1 MLIPMDLIYCMC
13 FVSVLTIL
21 KPEKKDPT
29 HILYYTFASLSN
41 IAAMVSS
48 SWALKFVA
56 YPMQVIAKSSKPIS
70 VMMVGL
76 LICKRYSIQ
85 RYFFVLLIVIGVV
98 MFKLFESKEGK
109 PVKVNDSAWF
119 DAANKEQMIGM
130 ALLLL
135 SLFMDGVLGAI
146 QDRMRALYAPT
157 SRQMMLQMSF
167 FGFVFS
173 TLLAVGKGELVAVY
187 EFAQQHPNVIWHLF
201 TLGVAAAC
209 GQFFIF
215 AMVST
220 FGSLACSVTT
230 TVRKF
235 FSVVFS
241 IIFFG
246 NPSTL
251 LQWISAII
259 VFSAL
264 LLDTF
269 FGKGQRKPEH
279 PETED
284 IEIGETDQKLI
295 TTPEKIEIVSQKNGH
310 QSDAQQIV

>member
-1 MLIPMDLIYCMC
+1 
-13 FVSVLTIL
+13 
-21 KPEKKDPT
+21 
-29 HILYYTFASLSN
+29 
-41 IAAMVSS
+41 MVSS

-76 LICKRYSIQ
+76 FICKRYTIQ

-109 PVKVNDSAWF
+109 RVKVNDDSAWF
-119 DAANKEQMIGM
+119 DAANKEQIIGM
-130 ALLLL
+130 ALLVL

-146 QDRMRALYAPT
+146 QDRMRALYSPT
-157 SRQMMLQMSF
+157 SRQMMLSMSF

-173 TLLAVGKGELVAVY
+173 TFLALGKGELVAVY

-201 TLGVAAAC
+201 TLGIAAAC

-215 AMVST
+215 AMVSS

-269 FGKGQRKPEH
+269 FGKGKQKPENH
-279 PETED
+279 ETED

-295 TTPEKIEIVSQKNGH
+295 ATPEKTEIVSKTHGNK
-310 QSDAQQIV
+310 SDAQQIV

>member
-1 MLIPMDLIYCMC
+1 
-13 FVSVLTIL
+13 
-21 KPEKKDPT
+21 
-29 HILYYTFASLSN
+29 
-41 IAAMVSS
+41 MVSS
-48 SWALKFVA
+48 TWALQFVA

-85 RYFFVLLIVIGVV
+85 RYFFVLLIVIGVA
-98 MFKLFESKEGK
+98 MFKLFEKKGEKTIKITEST
-109 PVKVNDSAWF
+109 WF
-119 DAANKEQMIGM
+119 DAANKQQLIGM

-146 QDRMRALYAPT
+146 QDRMRAVYSPS
-157 SRQMMLQMSF
+157 SRQMMLSMTF

-173 TLLAVGKGELVAVY
+173 TILATGKGEIQSVY
-187 EFAQQHPNVIWHLF
+187 EFAHLHPNVIWHLF
-201 TLGVAAAC
+201 TLGIAAAC

-215 AMVST
+215 AMVSS

-246 NPSTL
+246 NSSTL

-269 FGKGQRKPEH
+269 FGKSKRKPEQNQ
-279 PETED
+279 TEN
-284 IEIGETDQKLI
+284 IEIGETNEKLI
-295 TTPEKIEIVSQKNGH
+295 STTEKVEIVKTSNENQSQ
-310 QSDAQQIV
+310 DAQQIV